1 MKRTTNLLLAVGLA
15 LAFTG
20 VARADGDGGDNSMSQ
35 WTGESYAAFHRG
47 EVGDFYTDPSELAR
61 TKESGEKR
69 EEAKTRLAGSSA
81 MTSQPGNPFRD
92 DTAA

>member
-1 MKRTTNLLLAVGLA
+1 MTMTHNLKNLMLGTVLA
-15 LAFTG
+15 LATIG

-47 EVGDFYTDPSELAR
+47 EVGDFYTDPHGVAGNDNA
-61 TKESGEKR
+61 KEAS
-69 EEAKTRLAGSSA
+69 TQLAGSRI
-81 MTSQPGNPFRD
+81 TPRSQFRY